1 MDPFG
6 QQVGETGFQPV
17 LIRIVRGML
26 QPTDDGGKFFF
37 MPGHTV
43 RGIILNHF
51 HPGDIMEEDNLTMIE
66 EITGVKVVA
75 TVQSGDEALDMNA
88 EALAALYE

>member
-1 MDPFG
+1 
-6 QQVGETGFQPV
+6 V
-17 LIRIVRGML
+17 LTVEHLRSRGI
-26 QPTDDGGKFFF
+26 P
-37 MPGHTV
+37 V

-75 TVQSGDEALDMNA
+75 TVQSGDEALDMDA